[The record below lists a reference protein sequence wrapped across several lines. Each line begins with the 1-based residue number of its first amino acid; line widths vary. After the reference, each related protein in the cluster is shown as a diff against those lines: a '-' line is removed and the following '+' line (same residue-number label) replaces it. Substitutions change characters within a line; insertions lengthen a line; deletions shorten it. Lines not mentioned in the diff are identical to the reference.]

1 MARVLRDL
9 ALVFSGEELSTL
21 KAPHFQVNNMNAVIA
36 RDPLDLEALAEGKH
50 FPRNPDRLGNYHSG
64 VGEILAMCERIADP
78 GLSAFAYHPV
88 PHFGLSF
95 DMQRKKHE
103 GVEEAR
109 GSRRVNFT
117 LEFAFVLCCQPENLF
132 IWICS
137 FCLPRLSCLRLPI
150 SCSPLARAWTS
161 KR

>member
-1 MARVLRDL
+1 
-9 ALVFSGEELSTL
+9 
-21 KAPHFQVNNMNAVIA
+21 
-36 RDPLDLEALAEGKH
+36 
-50 FPRNPDRLGNYHSG
+50 
-64 VGEILAMCERIADP
+64 MCERIADP

-109 GSRRVNFT
+109 GSRCVNFT

-132 IWICS
+132 ILLATAVVLAS
-137 FCLPRLSCLRLPI
+137 PHLI
-150 SCSPLARAWTS
+150 SPGGLQGNLVQGLDSAPQ
-161 KR
+161 